1 MMTIHLNNMNFY
13 SGHGLHGEESVTG
26 NNFQL
31 DVSFCYIP
39 EGRIVSIDQTVNYAT
54 AFEVISR
61 IMKGREDLLETL
73 AQDIAAAVHGLDNR
87 IREVSVR
94 IMKLNPPI
102 AYFSGQVGVT
112 YTKVFE

>member
-1 MMTIHLNNMNFY
+1 MSSDRLDTLQARVEALEVKASY
-13 SGHGLHGEESVTG
+13 S
-26 NNFQL
+26 
-31 DVSFCYIP
+31 
-39 EGRIVSIDQTVNYAT
+39 
-54 AFEVISR
+54 
-61 IMKGREDLLETL
+61 EDLLETL
-73 AQDIAAAVHGLDNR
+73 AQDLAAAVHGLDNR

>member
-13 SGHGLHGEESVTG
+13 SGHGLHGEEAVTG
-26 NNFQL
+26 NTFQL
-31 DVSFCYIP
+31 DVSFSYIP
-39 EGRIVSIDQTVNYAT
+39 EGRVVSIDQTINYA
-54 AFEVISR
+54 AVYEVVSR
-61 IMKGREDLLETL
+61 IMRGREDLLETL
-73 AQDIAAAVHGLDNR
+73 AQDIAAAVHDLDNR
-87 IREVSVR
+87 IREVSVK